1 MLLRFNCLLM
11 KLIGFIV
18 VLAFSKHLQAK
29 ALIATFLRSYA
40 HSLFFKK
47 NSLTSVLLILELVI
61 RLLGWY

>member
-1 MLLRFNCLLM
+1 M
-11 KLIGFIV
+11 KLLWFTV

-47 NSLTSVLLILELVI
+47 KNTLTSVLLILELVI
-61 RLLGWY
+61 RLLGLVPNLSIND